1 MRGPPSRFRC
11 PPYPGNN
18 YAPHQLY
25 REHGRSIGHIGSHY
39 ICSLPLWRSRQW
51 PGHCGFPCPVPTFG
65 RRFRKLLLD
74 AGDTMKRLLPLILL
88 VANPAFAEQLVIT
101 RLPGTYYGNGDEFN
115 VTAPLNYTGGVAAIN
130 GTSFQTFCLESNET
144 VSIGG
149 TYDYVVNTGAVQGG
163 VGGHTA
169 PEFDP
174 LSPLTAYMYAGFIN
188 GTLVGYDYGLG
199 RTGSARAL
207 QDALWFSEGEVD
219 VIGLGATF
227 YTQAL
232 DANPT
237 GIGGGR
243 VLNLFQNGTHRQ
255 DQIFMQAPEPS
266 TLALAGLAG
275 IL

>member
-1 MRGPPSRFRC
+1 
-11 PPYPGNN
+11 
-18 YAPHQLY
+18 
-25 REHGRSIGHIGSHY
+25 
-39 ICSLPLWRSRQW
+39 
-51 PGHCGFPCPVPTFG
+51 
-65 RRFRKLLLD
+65 
-74 AGDTMKRLLPLILL
+74 MKRLLPLILL

-101 RLPGTYYGNGDEFN
+101 RLPGTYYGNGGEFN

-163 VGGHTA
+163 VGGQTE
-169 PEFDP
+169 PGFDP

-199 RTGSARAL
+199 RTASARAL
-207 QDALWFSEGEVD
+207 QDAIWFSEGEVD

-227 YTQAL
+227 YQQAL

-237 GIGGGR
+237 GIGGVR

-266 TLALAGLAG
+266 TLVLAGLAM
-275 IL
+275 LFWRKR